1 MNMEIEEIKIDS
13 TTVKFF
19 DGYIEED
26 TTIFLNI
33 LGTAI
38 QNVLEKQVKHRW
50 LFVILLKLIYNYL
63 KLKADYKGK
72 ECLWKMIDPIV
83 YT

>member
-1 MNMEIEEIKIDS
+1 MEIQEIKIDS

-33 LGTAI
+33 LETI
-38 QNVLEKQVKHRW
+38 LQNVLK
-50 LFVILLKLIYNYL
+50 
-63 KLKADYKGK
+63 D
-72 ECLWKMIDPIV
+72 
-83 YT
+83 